1 MTNTNNPFHYTSKLS
16 NVEFKPNARNNGHQY
31 MKNNNDDDMKD
42 TSENKQKVLNLLSSV
57 ISRANDNK
65 KYAKFVVNDKDS
77 FPEDEAIE
85 SPITESSSS
94 IYTDVTNLFDTTINR
109 AESIIQSKE
118 NTIESSALIDKEPAS
133 SEWTYLSQPCIT
145 TTALAHSLWTSI
157 LNPMMEINKNIIVI
171 DATCGN
177 GQDSLALAKILS
189 PSKENNHLLLCID
202 VQKSAIENTS
212 NKLRQYFGAEYDNH
226 VKMICGSHA
235 PLLSIFDNLINEEN
249 AVGLI
254 CYNLGYLPG
263 DKTKQIKTKI
273 GSTIESLKYAATLID
288 INGILSVV
296 TYPQTNREEA
306 IAVLAFLEGLAL
318 LNKKEGDDNY
328 WVDFIHE
335 KLKDEDEY
343 VYDLV
348 HDALMCVFDTIGG
361 VDGGKKKNVWRVFEH
376 RPLGRAMSPSLVTA
390 VRIQ

>member
-1 MTNTNNPFHYTSKLS
+1 MQN
-16 NVEFKPNARNNGHQY
+16 
-31 MKNNNDDDMKD
+31 
-42 TSENKQKVLNLLSSV
+42 
-57 ISRANDNK
+57 
-65 KYAKFVVNDKDS
+65 
-77 FPEDEAIE
+77 
-85 SPITESSSS
+85 
-94 IYTDVTNLFDTTINR
+94 
-109 AESIIQSKE
+109 KE
-118 NTIESSALIDKEPAS
+118 NIISTPTKEEPS
-133 SEWTYLSQPCIT
+133 SEWTYLTQPCIT

-157 LNPMMEINKNIIVI
+157 LNPMMTNNKNIIVI

-189 PSKENNHLLLCID
+189 PSKATDHLLLCID
-202 VQKSAIENTS
+202 VQESAIENTS
-212 NKLRQYFGAEYDNH
+212 NKLRDYFGEEYDKH
-226 VKMICGSHA
+226 VRMICGSHA
-235 PLLSIFDNLINEEN
+235 PLLSLFDNVVSEEK

-263 DKTKQIKTKI
+263 DKTKEIKTKI

-306 IAVLAFLEGLAL
+306 IAVLAFMEGLAL

-328 WVDFIHE
+328 WVDFIQE
-335 KLKDEDEY
+335 KLKDEDVY

-348 HDALMCVFDTIGG
+348 YDALMCVFDTIGG
-361 VDGGKKKNVWRVFEH
+361 LDGKRRNVWRVFEH
-376 RPLGRAMSPSLVTA
+376 KPLGRALSPSLVTA